1 MIALTSGQNGTWAG
15 QTPTRLP
22 TTQCIRDIIE
32 GTTQSAAHVHPQST
46 DRFTSLRCQLILLLV
61 LTTPA
66 VCSSQPVNAFA
77 LLPTNHIS
85 TSVNTIPLSN
95 ERPRSNRWKLE
106 VAGVFF
112 REAWD
117 LNRQRERPVG
127 GVILFA
133 RSLKPNWAIGVET
146 TLLHVSQKPGPNI
159 FLPAWSLMLRRD
171 LFRFGIFSV
180 FAEGSGGLSYA
191 SDRVPARGTQFNLVS
206 QLGMGL
212 LGRISPRGRLVT
224 SVRWLHLSNN
234 GLNGSSRNPDIQAVG
249 LYLGWRLP

>member
-1 MIALTSGQNGTWAG
+1 MHPRYYQ
-15 QTPTRLP
+15 
-22 TTQCIRDIIE
+22 
-32 GTTQSAAHVHPQST
+32 GTTQSAAHVHPQGT

-66 VCSSQPVNAFA
+66 VCSSQPVNAVA

-85 TSVNTIPLSN
+85 PSVNTNPLSN
-95 ERPRSNRWKLE
+95 EQPRSDRWKLE

-117 LNRQRERPVG
+117 LNHQRERPVG

-133 RSLKPNWAIGVET
+133 RNLKPNWAIGVET
-146 TLLHVSQKPGPNI
+146 TLLHVSQKSGPSI

-212 LGRISPRGRLVT
+212 LGRVSPRGRLVT